1 MTYELFEAFVKDVE
15 VDLKLEELGLSRITE
30 LSHLY
35 RAIEDEIEKE
45 WDLAIVLDMVSE
57 FIEGGETFLIQGN
70 SLRSVKEIYDAL
82 NKEYKETPK
91 RKKRKYV
98 VTFTK
103 REAIEVEAY
112 TEDEAKELAKEIL
125 EDDAHAWEGPEDA
138 ITIEDFGE
146 VKD

>member
-1 MTYELFEAFVKDVE
+1 
-15 VDLKLEELGLSRITE
+15 
-30 LSHLY
+30 
-35 RAIEDEIEKE
+35 
-45 WDLAIVLDMVSE
+45 MVSE

-125 EDDAHAWEGPEDA
+125 EDDTYAWEGSVDE
-138 ITIEDFGE
+138 IEVEDFGE

>member
-15 VDLKLEELGLSRITE
+15 VDLKLEELGLSSITE

-45 WDLAIVLDMVSE
+45 WDLGVVLDMVSE
-57 FIEGGETFLIQGN
+57 FIGEGETFLTLGIP
-70 SLRSVKEIYDAL
+70 LRSVKEIYDAL
-82 NKEYKETPK
+82 NKEYKESTEP
-91 RKKRKYV
+91 KKRKYV

-103 REAIEVEAY
+103 HEAVEVEAY
-112 TEDEAKELAKEIL
+112 TEDEAEELADEIL
-125 EDDAHAWEGPEDA
+125 EDDTYAWEGPADE
-138 ITIEDFGE
+138 IEVEDFGE

>member
-125 EDDAHAWEGPEDA
+125 EDDTYAWEGSVDE
-138 ITIEDFGE
+138 IEVEDFGE